1 MTELTKKEF
10 VQQLK
15 EICPVTDTAAK
26 MWCRWSAEL
35 EETDRAGEDY
45 PEWDYKTAAQFRG
58 ELIRMF
64 TEIKTRFGEAVAGQ
78 VASLGDVPHCLYPW
92 EIVPA
97 AEHLHK
103 GGALKELPDMS
114 IEGSLDGVEEYLEM
128 KL

>member
-15 EICPVTDTAAK
+15 EICPVTDTAAQ

-35 EETDRAGEDY
+35 EETDRAGEDN
-45 PEWDYKTAAQFRG
+45 PEWDYKSAAQFRG

-64 TEIKTRFGEAVAGQ
+64 TEIKTRFGEEVAGQ

-103 GGALKELPDMS
+103 GGDLKELPDMS